1 MTNLSPIAQ
10 AVLRAYH
17 ERGIGAA
24 IEELTVELI
33 PSVSAPP
40 PTTPRNWARGFLE
53 AHLRNRELLLEIA
66 EQLKDHWRDRA
77 ALAQPEPEGLT
88 DDEILDLSQEHQ
100 VSYTLCDGA

>member
-1 MTNLSPIAQ
+1 MTGLSPVAQ

-40 PTTPRNWARGFLE
+40 PAIPRDCWARGFLE

-66 EQLKDHWRDRA
+66 EQLKD
-77 ALAQPEPEGLT
+77 Q
-88 DDEILDLSQEHQ
+88 
-100 VSYTLCDGA
+100 